1 MGASVKHAG
10 ERMGDDDHMHV
21 VPVLAR
27 PDCEL
32 SQGWFGVCHAMVDR
46 ISCRRPRLCLLLPGP
61 PTRCDRAGHSA
72 RGVINQ
78 FVGDETFV
86 AFGAPIPLRDCVEKA
101 AQCALAMIERMQ
113 AINDSLGKVISKPAY
128 AGIGLRYG
136 PVIAGNLGSENHLS
150 YSITGDTVNTAKR
163 IESLAPAG
171 QNTVLMSDAA
181 YDQLGG
187 AAVVS
192 N

>member
-113 AINDSLGKVISKPAY
+113 AINDSLGKVISK
-128 AGIGLRYG
+128 AGLCWHRLALRASDSWQSWFREPPLVLDHWRYG
-136 PVIAGNLGSENHLS
+136 QHGQADRVFGSCRAEH
-150 YSITGDTVNTAKR
+150 GPD
-163 IESLAPAG
+163 E
-171 QNTVLMSDAA
+171 
-181 YDQLGG
+181 
-187 AAVVS
+187 
-192 N
+192 